1 MLKCEY
7 IPLPILLLSVKL
19 TNGEYVSTTENQT
32 NQLLA
37 AEVKI
42 PQHIAIIMDGNGRW
56 AQLIGKKTRCG
67 S

>member
-42 PQHIAIIMDGNGRW
+42 PQHIAIIMDGNGCLLYTSD
-56 AQLIGKKTRCG
+56 AADE
-67 S
+67 